1 VVPFGSNLLF
11 GIFCTTTTSS
21 AIGGSFTLVCEA
33 TISEAHD
40 ITILNQIKT
49 PIVGASGS
57 LVYNYTDATITN
69 SMIIG
74 GNIIQVGSNYL
85 MACYTSNRNNYVFS
99 FDGNFT
105 DNTHITQLDVISS
118 E

>member
-1 VVPFGSNLLF
+1 
-11 GIFCTTTTSS
+11 
-21 AIGGSFTLVCEA
+21 
-33 TISEAHD
+33 
-40 ITILNQIKT
+40 
-49 PIVGASGS
+49 
-57 LVYNYTDATITN
+57 
-69 SMIIG
+69 MIIG